1 MSGFAKSS
9 INNADNF
16 VDIILTMHTQC
27 NATEKSVL
35 KMVTRKGTS
44 AEYHKY
50 YFYKKMF
57 LYHICCTFSCRQYF
71 RNSDA
76 LSKTLSLYDVVF
88 FSRKY
93 ERLLARVCSNKSTG
107 SVNGIWYA
115 FESFNMLLQ
124 DNTTCVTYFQKRKIS
139 FP

>member
-1 MSGFAKSS
+1 MFYRKLCLDSQKSS

-27 NATEKSVL
+27 NVTEKSVL

-57 LYHICCTFSCRQYF
+57 VYHIQFGFILYSSIILF
-71 RNSDA
+71 LVN
-76 LSKTLSLYDVVF
+76 LNKTKPDI
-88 FSRKY
+88 
-93 ERLLARVCSNKSTG
+93 
-107 SVNGIWYA
+107 VN
-115 FESFNMLLQ
+115 
-124 DNTTCVTYFQKRKIS
+124 TYS
-139 FP
+139 A